1 MESLLENPFP
11 MLIVGILA
19 WGFLIAAY
27 VITPHRGWLWGMV
40 PVVLVPGLFFL
51 YDAMVVTPR
60 EEITAVV
67 DEGIAALEA
76 NDADRIMKILK
87 PTLAHRTRARVEWAF
102 ANFTITRAKAND
114 LQISVNELTVPPTA
128 TAEFFGTVRF
138 NDKGKLVGM
147 DRYACKMVVYFEK
160 REGKWLI
167 VNHEER
173 SPLGGQR
180 EY

>member
-11 MLIVGILA
+11 VLIVGILTL
-19 WGFLIAAY
+19 GFLIAAF
-27 VITPHRGWLWGMV
+27 VISPHRGWIWGMV
-40 PVVLVPGLFFL
+40 PVVLVVGVFFL

-60 EEITAVV
+60 EEVTAVV

-76 NDADRIMKILK
+76 NDTDRILKILK
-87 PTLAHRTRARVEWAF
+87 SDLANRTRARVMWAF
-102 ANFTITRAKAND
+102 ANFTITSAKAND
-114 LQISVNELTVPPTA
+114 LQITVNELTVPPTA
-128 TAEFFGTVRF
+128 TAEFFGAVRF
-138 NDKGKLVGM
+138 NDKGKLLGM

-160 REGKWLI
+160 LNGEWKI

-173 SPLGGQR
+173 SPLDGQR